1 MDSRAQDF
9 QPGEHCSS
17 EVLVFFSNRCKLG
30 CERCDGVSERFVFFE
45 SFMTESEAY
54 AEPLEFL
61 VRSFN
66 KRCAAIVSREVGVD
80 DGN

>member
-1 MDSRAQDF
+1 M
-9 QPGEHCSS
+9 
-17 EVLVFFSNRCKLG
+17 
-30 CERCDGVSERFVFFE
+30 SERFVFFAE